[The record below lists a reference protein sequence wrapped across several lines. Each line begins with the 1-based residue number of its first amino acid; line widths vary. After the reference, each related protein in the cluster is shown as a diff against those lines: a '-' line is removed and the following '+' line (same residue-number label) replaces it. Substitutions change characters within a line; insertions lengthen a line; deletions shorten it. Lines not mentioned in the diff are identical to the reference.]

1 MTPTHAAKDVA
12 ALAAAALVN
21 ALLAQ
26 GVPYPRA
33 AETGANLL
41 LVGTGLLSPAEE
53 EALAATLAD
62 LDEGEVN

>member
-21 ALLAQ
+21 NLLAR
-26 GVPYPRA
+26 GVPYPSA
-33 AETGANLL
+33 AKSGADLL

-53 EALAATLAD
+53 EALASVLSD
-62 LDEGEVN
+62 LDGEEN